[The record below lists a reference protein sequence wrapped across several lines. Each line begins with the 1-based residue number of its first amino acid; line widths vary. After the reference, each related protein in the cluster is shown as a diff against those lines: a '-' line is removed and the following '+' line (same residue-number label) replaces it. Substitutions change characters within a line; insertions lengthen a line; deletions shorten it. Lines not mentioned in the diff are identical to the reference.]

1 MDIEKQIEFNKIKEK
16 WAGFAITKQAKE
28 IIKNH
33 SFYLSESELKRQIK
47 DTTDGKDL
55 IEKFGTPPITE
66 TDEIKE
72 VIMAAKK
79 GECLTPHQ
87 LERLEKVLAVIKRLK
102 DYLKRGEA
110 YKNHIAY
117 YEENLYP
124 ENDLRE
130 EITRQIRN
138 GVVDDYA
145 SKGLLQTRRQIAKTK
160 EKIKEKA
167 EQIMRSNNKYMAD
180 SCYVMRKGRVCVPVK
195 KEYKSRIPGNV
206 TGKSA
211 TGNTFF
217 IEPAGIEKYYE
228 ELQFLRIT
236 EENEIYQVL
245 YTLTSMAALKADVIN
260 ENIEVIEKLDYIF
273 SKAKL
278 SIDLDATEPEV
289 NTERKI
295 ILKDA
300 RHPLMDK
307 NISVPLQFETG
318 ENIHGIVITGPNTGG
333 KTVAIKTIMLNCI
346 MAQCG
351 LHVTCKKASVCMN
364 NLYLC
369 DIGDGQDISENL
381 STFSAHIK
389 NILEI
394 LKLADNE
401 SFVIIDE
408 LGSGTDPA
416 EGMGIAIAVLE
427 ELRKTGCIFLVT
439 THYPEVKEYAYKTQ
453 GIINA
458 RMAFDK
464 ETLCPVYKMVI
475 GEAGESCAF
484 YIAERLG
491 MPAGILNTAASYAY
505 GQNAAKNYITSN
517 KENNGRQASPDV
529 LMLNNIKQQGN
540 KSIKKT
546 KDKKSQEKLRNMYK
560 RGDSVIVFPDKKTG
574 IVCEPVNEK
583 GILKVQLKDKKIW
596 INHKRVKLQA
606 KAEELY
612 PEDYDF
618 SIIFDTVE
626 NRKTR
631 HEMERK
637 YTDKIIKYQD

>member
-1 MDIEKQIEFNKIKEK
+1 MDIEKQIEFDKIKER
-16 WAGFAITKQAKE
+16 WAELAVTKQAKE
-28 IIKNH
+28 IIKNQ
-33 SFYLSESELKRQIK
+33 SFYLSESELRKNLK
-47 DTTDGKDL
+47 DTTDGRDL

-66 TDEIKE
+66 TSKIKE

-87 LERLEKVLAVIKRLK
+87 LERLEKVLAAINRLK
-102 DYLKRGEA
+102 DYLKRGKA
-110 YKNHIAY
+110 YGNRIAY

-130 EITRQIRN
+130 EISRQIRN
-138 GVVDDYA
+138 GAVDDYA
-145 SKGLLQTRRQIAKTK
+145 SKGLLQVRRQIAKT
-160 EKIKEKA
+160 EEQIKEKA
-167 EQIMRSNNKYMAD
+167 AQIMRCNKEHMAD
-180 SCYVMRKGRVCVPVK
+180 SCYVIRNGRVCVPVK
-195 KEYKSRIPGNV
+195 KEYKSRIQGTVAN
-206 TGKSA
+206 KSA

-217 IEPAGIEKYYE
+217 IEPAGISKYYE
-228 ELQFLRIT
+228 ELQLLRIT
-236 EENEIYQVL
+236 EENEVCQVL
-245 YTLTSMAALKADVIN
+245 YTLTSMAALKADIIN
-260 ENIEVIEKLDYIF
+260 GNIEVIGKLDYIF
-273 SKAKL
+273 SKGRL
-278 SIDLDATEPEV
+278 SIDLDATEPEI

-295 ILKDA
+295 VLEDA

-307 NISVPLQFETG
+307 NINVPLQFETG
-318 ENIHGIVITGPNTGG
+318 EGIYGIVITGPNTGG
-333 KTVAIKTIMLNCI
+333 KTVAIKTIMLNCL

-351 LHVTCKKASVCMN
+351 LHVTCKKAYICMN

-389 NILEI
+389 NVLEI
-394 LKLADNE
+394 LELADNE
-401 SFVIIDE
+401 SFVIMDE
-408 LGSGTDPA
+408 LGSGTEPA

-427 ELRKTGCIFLVT
+427 ELRKTGCLFLVT
-439 THYPEVKEYAYKTQ
+439 THYPEIKEYADKTP

-458 RMAFDK
+458 RMAFNK

-491 MPAGILNTAASYAY
+491 MPTGILKTAASYAY
-505 GQNAAKNYITSN
+505 GQNTVKNYVTGK
-517 KENNGRQASPDV
+517 KES
-529 LMLNNIKQQGN
+529 NIKHQGG
-540 KSIKKT
+540 SRIKKAT
-546 KDKKSQEKLRNMYK
+546 AKKCQENLRDKYK

-583 GILKVQLKDKKIW
+583 GVLRVQLKGKKIW
-596 INHKRVKLQA
+596 INHKRVKLQS

-626 NRKTR
+626 NRKAR

-637 YTDKIIKYQD
+637 YTDKVIKYPG